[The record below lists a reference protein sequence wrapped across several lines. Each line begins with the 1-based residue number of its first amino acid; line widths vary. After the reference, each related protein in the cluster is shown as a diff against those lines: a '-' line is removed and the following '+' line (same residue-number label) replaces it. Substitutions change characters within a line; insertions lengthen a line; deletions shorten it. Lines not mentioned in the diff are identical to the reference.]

1 MTWFIIIVNF
11 LIIGIIGYSKREW
24 FKKLLNARPISPER
38 LEYLKKQV
46 EIEEA
51 NAKEIEDKA
60 KEAEVLSQQVKE
72 QMEKIR
78 AARDKAQAARE
89 KINNA
94 IGGKS

>member
-1 MTWFIIIVNF
+1 MTWFIIIV
-11 LIIGIIGYSKREW
+11 LIIGIIGYLKREW
-24 FKKLLNARPISPER
+24 LKKLFNARPISPER
-38 LEYLKKQV
+38 LEFLKKQV

-60 KEAEVLSQQVKE
+60 KEAEVLAEEVKE

-78 AARDKAQAARE
+78 AARGKAQAARE

-94 IGGKS
+94 IGGKR